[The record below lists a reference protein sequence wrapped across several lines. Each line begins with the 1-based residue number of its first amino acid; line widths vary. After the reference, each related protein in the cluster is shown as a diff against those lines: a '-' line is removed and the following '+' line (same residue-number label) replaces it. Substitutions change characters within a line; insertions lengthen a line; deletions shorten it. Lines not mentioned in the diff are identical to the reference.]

1 MTAITFDTLAHAK
14 KMKAV
19 GFTEQQAEAQ
29 AQAIAEVIDENLAT
43 KKDIAEL
50 RTELKRD
57 IKELEYKL
65 TIRMGGMI
73 GGAIAILGY
82 LIKFGH

>member
-1 MTAITFDTLAHAK
+1 MI
-14 KMKAV
+14 
-19 GFTEQQAEAQ
+19 
-29 AQAIAEVIDENLAT
+29 AT

>member
-1 MTAITFDTLAHAK
+1 MTTTTFDTLAYTK
-14 KMKAV
+14 KMKAI
-19 GFTEQQAEAQ
+19 GFTDQQAEGQ
-29 AQAIAEVIDENLAT
+29 AEALAAAIEEKVAT
-43 KKDIAEL
+43 KTDIL
-50 RTELKRD
+50 LLQRD